1 MLKWDTFRQVMINK
15 LTGLIEEC
23 AEDEEKEI
31 YFLDGS
37 GFDHNVKIGYGW
49 IEKGKEKLIKTNTGI
64 EKINVNGAYNLPP
77 YSPNLNLIERLW
89 RYAKNE
95 ILQVYYE

>member
-49 IEKGKEKLIKTNTGI
+49 IEKGKEKK
-64 EKINVNGAYNLPP
+64 
-77 YSPNLNLIERLW
+77 
-89 RYAKNE
+89 
-95 ILQVYYE
+95 